1 MKYIKATIYLLF
13 GIVKA
18 IFYWVTFLPIAIFTM
33 PVEMWNNALYGKKKK
48 QIVIH
53 ELDNGKIKI
62 TLPSGE
68 VLYGEKDNKKAST

>member
-33 PVEMWNNALYGKKKK
+33 PVEMWNNALYGKKQK
-48 QIVIH
+48 QITIR

-68 VLYGEKDNKKAST
+68 VIYGDKEKNTN

>member
-18 IFYWVTFLPIAIFTM
+18 IIYWIIFLPIAIFTM
-33 PVEMWNNALYGKKKK
+33 PVELWNEALYGKKIK
-48 QIVIH
+48 QIKVR

-62 TLPSGE
+62 TLPNGE
-68 VLYGEKDNKKAST
+68 VMYGYKQKENN